1 MMDFNNCKNHEKE
14 FVIKSGKKVCKYCL
28 DKNEYNVKTVCVQFN
43 YAEIIKENMSTSME
57 PIFSKF
63 YIRKN
68 RK

>member
-14 FVIKSGKKVCKYCL
+14 FVIKSGKKVCKFCF
-28 DKNEYNVKTVCVQFN
+28 DKMEYQAKTVCIKIN
-43 YAEIIKENMSTSME
+43 YAELIKDNTSME
-57 PIFSKF
+57 PIFSKC